1 MTLLI
6 SIEYRTRWGEQLV
19 LRLGKRRIALQYAD
33 GGVWTCAVERYA
45 PAAQPAEYR
54 YEVEREGV
62 CIRSEWRP
70 HTLRIP
76 SREGVRTLRIR
87 DRWQE
92 MPSDTPFYSS
102 AFTRG
107 IFGRGKTGNPKKAAG
122 NITLRVILPTLRPDE
137 TLAVAGSGREL
148 GDWKRIVPMDDSRF
162 PEWELTLHT
171 AHRFEYKFLIA
182 DRKTLTPILWEEGAN
197 RTWGE
202 LPGAGE
208 HALDAAAWADY
219 LAGEGFRRVV
229 LIGHSEGALI
239 AFCAAQQTPKV
250 AAVVSLAGAGYPLD
264 EILQLQLASQ
274 LLPDNMDLLL
284 QANAITAALK
294 RGERVESCPP
304 QLEALFHP
312 SVQTFWISSLRYDPR
327 EEIRKVRVPILVVG
341 GDNDLQVPPDN
352 AEALAKAQPRA
363 RKAIIAGMTHPLK
376 KCTGRTRI
384 DQTGAYGD
392 STLPIDPD
400 LVAVVTE
407 FIRGL

>member
-1 MTLLI
+1 M
-6 SIEYRTRWGEQLV
+6 
-19 LRLGKRRIALQYAD
+19 AD
-33 GGVWTCAVERYA
+33 AV
-45 PAAQPAEYR
+45 
-54 YEVEREGV
+54 
-62 CIRSEWRP
+62 
-70 HTLRIP
+70 
-76 SREGVRTLRIR
+76 
-87 DRWQE
+87 
-92 MPSDTPFYSS
+92 
-102 AFTRG
+102 
-107 IFGRGKTGNPKKAAG
+107 
-122 NITLRVILPTLRPDE
+122 
-137 TLAVAGSGREL
+137 L
-148 GDWKRIVPMDDSRF
+148 GDFI
-162 PEWELTLHT
+162 
-171 AHRFEYKFLIA
+171 
-182 DRKTLTPILWEEGAN
+182 G
-197 RTWGE
+197 
-202 LPGAGE
+202 
-208 HALDAAAWADY
+208 DAAAWADY
-219 LAGEGFRRVV
+219 LAGEGFRRVI

-250 AAVVSLAGAGYPLD
+250 AAVISVAGAGYPLD

-274 LLPDNMDLLL
+274 LLPDNMDMLL
-284 QANAITAALK
+284 QANAITASLK

-341 GDNDLQVPPDN
+341 GDNDLQVPPGN

-384 DQTGAYGD
+384 DQMGAYGD

>member
-1 MTLLI
+1 MKRLLAALLLLAAANAAAGEKSVSLERDFGTLYGTLL
-6 SIEYRTRWGEQLV
+6 TPGEGAETVAV
-19 LRLGKRRIALQYAD
+19 LI
-33 GGVWTCAVERYA
+33 
-45 PAAQPAEYR
+45 
-54 YEVEREGV
+54 
-62 CIRSEWRP
+62 
-70 HTLRIP
+70 
-76 SREGVRTLRIR
+76 
-87 DRWQE
+87 
-92 MPSDTPFYSS
+92 
-102 AFTRG
+102 
-107 IFGRGKTGNPKKAAG
+107 
-122 NITLRVILPTLRPDE
+122 
-137 TLAVAGSGREL
+137 AGSGPTPRNGNTNNYLYLAQEL
-148 GDWKRIVPMDDSRF
+148 EKAGIATLRYDKRGIGSSKFDD
-162 PEWELTLHT
+162 PDKMADATLDD
-171 AHRFEYKFLIA
+171 FI
-182 DRKTLTPILWEEGAN
+182 G
-197 RTWGE
+197 
-202 LPGAGE
+202 
-208 HALDAAAWADY
+208 DAAAWAEY
-219 LAGEGFRRVV
+219 LSRQDFRRIV

-363 RKAIIAGMTHPLK
+363 WKAIIAGMTHPLK

-400 LVAVVTE
+400 LVAVVTQ
-407 FIRGL
+407 FIRRL

>member
-1 MTLLI
+1 MKHLLTAILLLAFAHTAAGEKNVSLDRDFGTLHGTLLTPDAGA
-6 SIEYRTRWGEQLV
+6 ETV
-19 LRLGKRRIALQYAD
+19 
-33 GGVWTCAVERYA
+33 AV
-45 PAAQPAEYR
+45 
-54 YEVEREGV
+54 
-62 CIRSEWRP
+62 I
-70 HTLRIP
+70 I
-76 SREGVRTLRIR
+76 
-87 DRWQE
+87 
-92 MPSDTPFYSS
+92 
-102 AFTRG
+102 
-107 IFGRGKTGNPKKAAG
+107 
-122 NITLRVILPTLRPDE
+122 
-137 TLAVAGSGREL
+137 AGSGPIPRNGSVNNYLYLAQALEKAGIASL
-148 GDWKRIVPMDDSRF
+148 RYDKRGIGHFFRF
-162 PEWELTLHT
+162 CKLACADAT
-171 AHRFEYKFLIA
+171 FEDFI
-182 DRKTLTPILWEEGAN
+182 G
-197 RTWGE
+197 
-202 LPGAGE
+202 
-208 HALDAAAWADY
+208 DAAAWADY

-229 LIGHSEGALI
+229 LVGHSEGALI
-239 AFCAAQQTPKV
+239 ALCAAQQTPKV

-264 EILQLQLASQ
+264 EILQLQLAAQ

-341 GDNDLQVPPDN
+341 GDNDLQVPSGN

-384 DQTGAYGD
+384 DQMGAYGD

>member
-1 MTLLI
+1 MKHLLTAILLLAFAHTAAGERNVSLERDFGTLYGTLLTPDAGA
-6 SIEYRTRWGEQLV
+6 ETV
-19 LRLGKRRIALQYAD
+19 
-33 GGVWTCAVERYA
+33 AV
-45 PAAQPAEYR
+45 
-54 YEVEREGV
+54 
-62 CIRSEWRP
+62 I
-70 HTLRIP
+70 I
-76 SREGVRTLRIR
+76 
-87 DRWQE
+87 
-92 MPSDTPFYSS
+92 
-102 AFTRG
+102 
-107 IFGRGKTGNPKKAAG
+107 
-122 NITLRVILPTLRPDE
+122 
-137 TLAVAGSGREL
+137 AGSGPIPRNGSVNNYLYLAQALEKAGIASLRYDKRGIGASRFTEPEKMADAVL
-148 GDWKRIVPMDDSRF
+148 GDFI
-162 PEWELTLHT
+162 
-171 AHRFEYKFLIA
+171 
-182 DRKTLTPILWEEGAN
+182 G
-197 RTWGE
+197 
-202 LPGAGE
+202 
-208 HALDAAAWADY
+208 DAAAWA
-219 LAGEGFRRVV
+219 
-229 LIGHSEGALI
+229 

-274 LLPDNMDLLL
+274 LLPDNMNLLL

-376 KCTGRTRI
+376 KCTGRMRI

-400 LVAVVTE
+400 LVAVVTQ

>member
-1 MTLLI
+1 MP
-6 SIEYRTRWGEQLV
+6 
-19 LRLGKRRIALQYAD
+19 KNA
-33 GGVWTCAVERYA
+33 
-45 PAAQPAEYR
+45 
-54 YEVEREGV
+54 
-62 CIRSEWRP
+62 IR
-70 HTLRIP
+70 H
-76 SREGVRTLRIR
+76 
-87 DRWQE
+87 
-92 MPSDTPFYSS
+92 
-102 AFTRG
+102 TRG
-107 IFGRGKTGNPKKAAG
+107 REYNERGRNR
-122 NITLRVILPTLRPDE
+122 LILPSELYRHYSGCRIWSGLLYRNYIKLYVSFCAARPGFV
-137 TLAVAGSGREL
+137 TYLFVVQYTTAVLCRYFY
-148 GDWKRIVPMDDSRF
+148 IRF
-162 PEWELTLHT
+162 VLP
-171 AHRFEYKFLIA
+171 LI
-182 DRKTLTPILWEEGAN
+182 G
-197 RTWGE
+197 
-202 LPGAGE
+202 
-208 HALDAAAWADY
+208 DAAAWADY

-274 LLPDNMDLLL
+274 LLPDNMNLLL

-376 KCTGRTRI
+376 KCTGRMRI

-400 LVAVVTE
+400 LVAVVTQ

>member
-1 MTLLI
+1 M
-6 SIEYRTRWGEQLV
+6 
-19 LRLGKRRIALQYAD
+19 AD
-33 GGVWTCAVERYA
+33 AV
-45 PAAQPAEYR
+45 
-54 YEVEREGV
+54 
-62 CIRSEWRP
+62 
-70 HTLRIP
+70 
-76 SREGVRTLRIR
+76 
-87 DRWQE
+87 
-92 MPSDTPFYSS
+92 
-102 AFTRG
+102 
-107 IFGRGKTGNPKKAAG
+107 
-122 NITLRVILPTLRPDE
+122 
-137 TLAVAGSGREL
+137 L
-148 GDWKRIVPMDDSRF
+148 GDFI
-162 PEWELTLHT
+162 
-171 AHRFEYKFLIA
+171 
-182 DRKTLTPILWEEGAN
+182 G
-197 RTWGE
+197 
-202 LPGAGE
+202 
-208 HALDAAAWADY
+208 DAAAWADY

-274 LLPDNMDLLL
+274 LLPDNMNLLL

-352 AEALAKAQPRA
+352 AEALAKAQPGPEGNHRRDDPPA
-363 RKAIIAGMTHPLK
+363 Q
-376 KCTGRTRI
+376 KCTGRMRI

-400 LVAVVTE
+400 LVAVVTQ

>member
-1 MTLLI
+1 MKHLLTAILLLVFAHTAAGERNVSLERDFGTLYGTLLTPDAGT
-6 SIEYRTRWGEQLV
+6 ETV
-19 LRLGKRRIALQYAD
+19 
-33 GGVWTCAVERYA
+33 AV
-45 PAAQPAEYR
+45 
-54 YEVEREGV
+54 
-62 CIRSEWRP
+62 I
-70 HTLRIP
+70 I
-76 SREGVRTLRIR
+76 
-87 DRWQE
+87 
-92 MPSDTPFYSS
+92 
-102 AFTRG
+102 
-107 IFGRGKTGNPKKAAG
+107 
-122 NITLRVILPTLRPDE
+122 
-137 TLAVAGSGREL
+137 AGSGPTPRNGNVNSYLYLAQALEKAGIASLRYDKRGIGASRFTEPEKMADAVL
-148 GDWKRIVPMDDSRF
+148 GDFI
-162 PEWELTLHT
+162 
-171 AHRFEYKFLIA
+171 
-182 DRKTLTPILWEEGAN
+182 G
-197 RTWGE
+197 
-202 LPGAGE
+202 
-208 HALDAAAWADY
+208 DAAAWADY
-219 LAGEGFRRVV
+219 LAGEGFRRVI

-250 AAVVSLAGAGYPLD
+250 AAVISVAGAGYPLD

-274 LLPDNMDLLL
+274 LLPDNMDMLL
-284 QANAITAALK
+284 QANAITASLK

-341 GDNDLQVPPDN
+341 GDNDLQVPPGN

-384 DQTGAYGD
+384 DQRGACGD

>member
-1 MTLLI
+1 M
-6 SIEYRTRWGEQLV
+6 
-19 LRLGKRRIALQYAD
+19 AD
-33 GGVWTCAVERYA
+33 AV
-45 PAAQPAEYR
+45 
-54 YEVEREGV
+54 
-62 CIRSEWRP
+62 
-70 HTLRIP
+70 
-76 SREGVRTLRIR
+76 
-87 DRWQE
+87 
-92 MPSDTPFYSS
+92 
-102 AFTRG
+102 
-107 IFGRGKTGNPKKAAG
+107 
-122 NITLRVILPTLRPDE
+122 
-137 TLAVAGSGREL
+137 L
-148 GDWKRIVPMDDSRF
+148 GDFI
-162 PEWELTLHT
+162 
-171 AHRFEYKFLIA
+171 
-182 DRKTLTPILWEEGAN
+182 G
-197 RTWGE
+197 
-202 LPGAGE
+202 
-208 HALDAAAWADY
+208 DAAAWADY

-239 AFCAAQQTPKV
+239 AVCAAQQTPKV
-250 AAVVSLAGAGYPLD
+250 AAVISVAGAGYPLD

-304 QLEALFHP
+304 LLEALFHP
-312 SVQTFWISSLRYDPR
+312 SVQTFWISSLSYDPR

-376 KCTGRTRI
+376 KCTGRARI
-384 DQTGAYGD
+384 DQMGAYGD

>member
-1 MTLLI
+1 MKHLLPAILLLAFAHTAAGERNVSLERDFGTLYGTLLTPDAGT
-6 SIEYRTRWGEQLV
+6 ETV
-19 LRLGKRRIALQYAD
+19 
-33 GGVWTCAVERYA
+33 AV
-45 PAAQPAEYR
+45 
-54 YEVEREGV
+54 
-62 CIRSEWRP
+62 I
-70 HTLRIP
+70 I
-76 SREGVRTLRIR
+76 
-87 DRWQE
+87 
-92 MPSDTPFYSS
+92 
-102 AFTRG
+102 
-107 IFGRGKTGNPKKAAG
+107 
-122 NITLRVILPTLRPDE
+122 
-137 TLAVAGSGREL
+137 AGSGPTPRNGNVNSYLYLAQALEKAGIASLRYDKRGIGASRFTEPEKMADAVL
-148 GDWKRIVPMDDSRF
+148 GDFI
-162 PEWELTLHT
+162 
-171 AHRFEYKFLIA
+171 
-182 DRKTLTPILWEEGAN
+182 
-197 RTWGE
+197 
-202 LPGAGE
+202 
-208 HALDAAAWADY
+208 
-219 LAGEGFRRVV
+219 
-229 LIGHSEGALI
+229 
-239 AFCAAQQTPKV
+239 
-250 AAVVSLAGAGYPLD
+250 GAGYPLD

-376 KCTGRTRI
+376 KCTGRMRI

-400 LVAVVTE
+400 LVAVVTQ